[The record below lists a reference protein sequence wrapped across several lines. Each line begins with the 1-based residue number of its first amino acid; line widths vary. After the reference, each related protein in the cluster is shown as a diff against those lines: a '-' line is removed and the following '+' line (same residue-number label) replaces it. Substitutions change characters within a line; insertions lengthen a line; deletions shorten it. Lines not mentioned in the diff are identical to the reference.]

1 MPVRQFLG
9 RLKAEESKSLQGVL
23 ITRFQEQ
30 GMKYLKA
37 AFASAMIGCAASAIG
52 GVADT
57 IDVVVTPIAPGN
69 VSPPNA
75 TYTDPITQ
83 FNGSVGYQVNITNQG
98 KNTSNNVVFRAEA
111 YVNDP
116 YELATFEFK
125 SADGAVC
132 SPTAVPPPGRIQI
145 QCNLGTLRSGQ
156 VVPTFYVFFK
166 TPQKVVNGQFDSEG
180 TDLVNLFY
188 EVLYAEQKNGPNS
201 TPSNGFTPLLQ
212 ALPEFVLGTPD
223 PTLVRSVVLRTGGSF
238 ATGNNG
244 VASLSDQFA
253 VKSIV
258 PPLNGAAYTTVQ
270 IQESGAACNPAS
282 PNVKTC
288 YRADFNIPGT
298 FAHLKHTLSMAIQ
311 NVKTIW
317 VCPSYSA
324 TPKAKNSMLVP
335 VTFFCR
341 LELAPIGAISF
352 DYVPDGSTSPVP
364 VPDCALKDV
373 PNTPLVGDPYVPC
386 INVDGRKVVKDA
398 LNKPIR
404 YEWTFLGV
412 KNGPIYIR
420 R

>member
-1 MPVRQFLG
+1 M
-9 RLKAEESKSLQGVL
+9 SKSLQDDL
-23 ITRFQEQ
+23 ITRFQEHS
-30 GMKYLKA
+30 MKYLKA
-37 AFASAMIGCAASAIG
+37 AFASAMIGCAASAFG
-52 GVADT
+52 GVGDT

-75 TYTDPITQ
+75 TYTDPITK

-98 KNTSNNVVFRAEA
+98 KNTSNNVVFRAQA
-111 YVNDP
+111 YVTDP
-116 YELATFEFK
+116 HELATFTFQ

-145 QCNLGTLRSGQ
+145 ECNLGTLRSGQ
-156 VVPTFYVFFK
+156 VVPTFFVFFK
-166 TPQKVVNGQFDSEG
+166 TPQKVVNGNYDGEG
-180 TDLVNLFY
+180 TDFVNLFY

-212 ALPEFVLGTPD
+212 ALPDFVLGTAD

-244 VASLSDQFA
+244 VANNLPITDPLSDQFA
-253 VKSIV
+253 VKSVV
-258 PPLNGAAYTTVQ
+258 PPLSGAAYTTVQ
-270 IQESGAACNPAS
+270 IQESGAACNPVS
-282 PNVKTC
+282 PNVRTC
-288 YRADFNIPGT
+288 YRADFTIPGT
-298 FAHLKHTLSMAIQ
+298 FAYLTHTLSMAVQ

-324 TPKAKNSMLVP
+324 TPKTKNSMVVP

-352 DYVPDGSTSPVP
+352 DYVPDGSTTPVQ
-364 VPDCALKDV
+364 VLDCALKDV
-373 PNTPLVGDPYVPC
+373 PNPPVGGQYVPC

-404 YEWTFLGV
+404 YEWTFIGV
-412 KNGPIYIR
+412 KNGPLYIR